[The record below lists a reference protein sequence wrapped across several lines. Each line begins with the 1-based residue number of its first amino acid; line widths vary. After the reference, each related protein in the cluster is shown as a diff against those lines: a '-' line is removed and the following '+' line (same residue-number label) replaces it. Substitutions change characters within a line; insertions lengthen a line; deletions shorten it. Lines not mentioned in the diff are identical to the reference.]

1 MPVFASGTAAA
12 QAAAVLPIAL
22 AYLALFALLVQRA
35 RRRPGGERIGL
46 GHAIPFGLGVAALF
60 AVAVP
65 PISTGADELLSLHMV
80 QHVVLADAVPALI
93 VLGLRSPL
101 LSLGLPK
108 AALRLAAPGGRL
120 GRVTATLTNP
130 WLVVPLWGAAQIL
143 WSLPFAMEATQASS
157 ALHLVQHATLF
168 YAGILLWWIVID
180 PLGARRHRPRFARL
194 AVLGASRGVTAAVCL
209 PLTFLPTE
217 LYPAFAATTA
227 ARGLDPVVDQRLAGA
242 AMCFLELVI
251 FGAAFLAVF
260 LSALAREEREDAVR
274 RRAAGSAA

>member
-1 MPVFASGTAAA
+1 MTLFASGTAPA

-22 AYLALFALLVQRA
+22 AYLALYAVLVRRA
-35 RRRPGGERIGL
+35 RERPGGRRVGI
-46 GHAIPFGLGVAALF
+46 GHALPFVLGVVALV

-65 PISTGADELLSLHMV
+65 PISTGADELLSVHMV
-80 QHVVLADAVPALI
+80 QHVVLADVVPALV

-101 LSLGLPK
+101 LALGLPR

-120 GRVTATLTNP
+120 GRVTAVLTNP
-130 WLVVPLWGAAQIL
+130 WLVVALWGGAQIV

-157 ALHLVQHATLF
+157 ALHLLQHATLF
-168 YAGILLWWIVID
+168 YGGVLLWWIVID
-180 PLGARRHRPRFARL
+180 PLGSRRHRPRFGRL
-194 AVLGASRGVTAAVCL
+194 AVLGASRGITAAVCL
-209 PLTFLPTE
+209 PLTFLPTQ

-242 AMCFLELVI
+242 AMCFLELVV

-260 LSALAREEREDAVR
+260 LSALAREEREEALH
-274 RRAAGSAA
+274 RRAAGLA